1 MICFLPIFSIRR
13 GSLMH
18 LFLCLYYQVVS
29 HMEYHRRVDALN
41 SEDLR
46 SLCKRLQVPLYAL
59 PGSAAVCT
67 PTNLLQAAGF
77 GAFVGAAV
85 AH

>member
-1 MICFLPIFSIRR
+1 
-13 GSLMH
+13 MH

-46 SLCKRLQVPLYAL
+46 SLCKRLQVPLHAL
-59 PGSAAVCT
+59 PGSAAVCI
-67 PTNLLQAAGF
+67 PTTSLRLQALGCLLELMLHNDPDRF
-77 GAFVGAAV
+77 ICPNSPRD
-85 AH
+85 